1 MRLMKFF
8 ICLIGLA
15 FFQDVSGQ
23 SIAELNAKIANLETK
38 IIVLETKVSMLEENN
53 KALNLRIDNILLN
66 LKSGIN
72 NVNPEVKTSSNNSN
86 IQQQNTVTTPK
97 VSTPERVNT
106 SSDGQCSATT
116 KKGSRCSRKASSNGY
131 CWQHG
136 GN

>member
-1 MRLMKFF
+1 MRFIKIF
-8 ICLIGLA
+8 ICFLSLVC
-15 FFQDVSGQ
+15 FQDASCQ
-23 SIAELNAKIANLETK
+23 TIAELNAKIATLETK
-38 IIVLETKVSMLEENN
+38 VVVLETKVSILEENN

-72 NVNPEVKTSSNNSN
+72 NVNPEGKASSNNNSLL
-86 IQQQNTVTTPK
+86 QQNAITTPK
-97 VSTPERVNT
+97 VTTPDRVNN
-106 SSDGQCSATT
+106 SSGGQCSATT

>member
-38 IIVLETKVSMLEENN
+38 IVVLETKVSMLEENN
-53 KALNLRIDNILLN
+53 KALNLRIDNVLLN
-66 LKSGIN
+66 MKSGSITN
-72 NVNPEVKTSSNNSN
+72 NPEIKSSQNNN
-86 IQQQNTVTTPK
+86 IQQQNTVAVPK
-97 VSTPERVNT
+97 VSTSENT
-106 SSDGQCSATT
+106 NSSSSGQCAATT
-116 KKGSRCSRKASSNGY
+116 KKGSRCSRRASSNGY

>member
-1 MRLMKFF
+1 MRFIKIF
-8 ICLIGLA
+8 ICFLSLVC
-15 FFQDVSGQ
+15 FQDASCQ
-23 SIAELNAKIANLETK
+23 TIAELNAKIATLETK
-38 IIVLETKVSMLEENN
+38 VVVLETKVSILEENN

-72 NVNPEVKTSSNNSN
+72 NVNPEIKSLTTTNTPQQNKVAAPSGSTPDRVNNS
-86 IQQQNTVTTPK
+86 
-97 VSTPERVNT
+97 SG
-106 SSDGQCSATT
+106 GQCSATT

>member
-1 MRLMKFF
+1 MRFF
-8 ICLIGLA
+8 ICLIGLV

-38 IIVLETKVSMLEENN
+38 IVVLETKVSMLEENN

-66 LKSGIN
+66 MKPGLTTS
-72 NVNPEVKTSSNNSN
+72 NPEIKSTQNSN
-86 IQQQNTVTTPK
+86 IQQQNTVDAPS
-97 VSTPERVNT
+97 VSTPAKVNT
-106 SSDGQCSATT
+106 SSGGQCSATT